1 MSLCKLGVGCVCGV
15 RVCVYVEACVSSCV
29 CLCLMIETNQTFRLN
44 AFFIVNS
51 TFVIWSCCSNIIAKQ
66 ILEFVFLK
74 ILILILA
81 IKTVWLIFLMFSFTH
96 DFCFP
101 NIMCVRCIFYSNG
114 TFSLDSSFNKSP
126 KMLHNWTFSTKMLK
140 YMNHVSTVWTFAVF
154 PYFHLRQK
162 HISCINILPL
172 KHLWF
177 KNVKSANFFVSFL
190 F

>member
-1 MSLCKLGVGCVCGV
+1 MCVVCECVCGSLYV
-15 RVCVYVEACVSSCV
+15 FVCVSVLYDWNKKN
-29 CLCLMIETNQTFRLN
+29 LLN
-44 AFFIVNS
+44 AFLIVHS
-51 TFVIWSCCSNIIAKQ
+51 TFLIWSCCSNIIAKQ

-81 IKTVWLIFLMFSFTH
+81 IKTVGLIFLMFSFTH

-101 NIMCVRCIFYSNG
+101 NIMCVRRIFYING

-140 YMNHVSTVWTFAVF
+140 YMNHVSTVWTFVVF

-172 KHLWF
+172 KHLWS